1 MATQWKQTTPT
12 VAMRYL
18 DETDQVVIDG
28 LRKAGD
34 VDFVLLT
41 DIPTGTPI
49 LPADVIPMPQQIAET
64 LLRID
69 ADVDQIYAAL
79 LGNREAEY
87 ALAEKEALAFQAAGY
102 IGTVPPSVQA
112 WATAKSQT
120 ATWAADDI
128 LSAAAAWRKA
138 QVAIRATR
146 LLCKEGAKNAV
157 DIAALSTVKAQWASF
172 LAGIK
177 PQLGL

>member
-18 DETDQVVIDG
+18 DDTDQVVIDG
-28 LRKAGD
+28 LRKAGE
-34 VDFVLLT
+34 VDFALLV
-41 DIPTGTPI
+41 DIPAGTPI
-49 LPADVIPMPQQIAET
+49 LPEDVIPMPQQIAET
-64 LLRID
+64 LLQID
-69 ADVDQIYAAL
+69 TDVDKIYAAL
-79 LGNREAEY
+79 LGNREPEY
-87 ALAEKEALAFQAAGY
+87 VLAEKEALEFQAAGY
-102 IGTVPPSVQA
+102 TGTVPPSVQA

-128 LSAAAAWRKA
+128 LLAAATWRKA

-146 LLCKEGAKNAV
+146 LLCKEGARNAV
-157 DIAALSTVKAQWASF
+157 DTATLSTVKTQWANF
-172 LAGIK
+172 LAAIK

>member
-12 VAMRYL
+12 VAVRYL

-28 LRKAGD
+28 LRKVGD
-34 VDFVLLT
+34 VDFALIV
-41 DIPTGTPI
+41 DIPAGTVI
-49 LPADVIPMPQQIAET
+49 LPEDVIPMPQQIAET
-64 LLRID
+64 LLHID

-79 LGNREAEY
+79 LGNREPEY
-87 ALAEKEALAFQAAGY
+87 VLAEKEALAFQAAGY
-102 IGTVPPSVQA
+102 TGTVPPSVQA

-128 LSAAAAWRKA
+128 LSAAASWRQA
-138 QVAIRATR
+138 QIAIRATR
-146 LLCKEGAKNAV
+146 LLCKEGAKNSADV
-157 DIAALSTVKAQWASF
+157 AALLTVKAQWASF
-172 LAGIK
+172 LAVIK